1 MVTGLNQD
9 SGRARERTRALKRP
23 VRNSGMLVVVALV
36 LVILPLVVGASLQ
49 VAFTDVLYTILLGIG
64 WNVTGG
70 FGGQFALGQTL
81 FLGIGAYGTAWLL
94 DHGVSAVVG
103 LVAGMI
109 VSMIV
114 SFALGNLLF
123 RRQLQDFYF
132 GLVTL
137 AFASGM
143 GYTVQNIGA
152 LGGPNGLIIPVLNS
166 SLDLVWPTIRPYYY
180 FALILA
186 VCAAVVSWFL
196 YRSPSGWKMRAVVA
210 DEASAV
216 AVGINPVKSKVQAF
230 VVSSVIISAAGSFY
244 VCQNQLVN
252 SDSVL
257 SLTPLLLM
265 LAGPIVGGLGT
276 IVGPIVGGLI
286 VGGVQ
291 QGLLLLPLTA
301 TTGGVITNAVF
312 GLALIVI
319 PLVAPSGIVGWIAKR
334 QRGRTS
340 DALSSHFAAREGQL
354 EQETV

>member
-1 MVTGLNQD
+1 MKRRVLN
-9 SGRARERTRALKRP
+9 G
-23 VRNSGMLVVVALV
+23 GMLVVVALV
-36 LVILPLVVGASLQ
+36 LLLIPLVVGTGLQ
-49 VAFTDVLYTILLGIG
+49 VAFTDVLYTVLLGIG

-94 DHGVSAVVG
+94 NHGVSAAVG

-137 AFASGM
+137 AFASGI
-143 GYTVQNIGA
+143 GYTVQNIAA

-166 SLDLVWPTIRPYYY
+166 SLDLVWPTTLPYYY
-180 FALILA
+180 FALVLA
-186 VCAAVVSWFL
+186 VCAAVVSWL
-196 YRSPSGWKMRAVVA
+196 LHRSRSGWRMRAVVA

-216 AVGINPVKSKVQAF
+216 AVGIDPVKSKVLAF
-230 VVSSVIISAAGSFY
+230 VVSSVIISAAGTFY

-252 SDSVL
+252 SDSVVT
-257 SLTPLLLM
+257 LTPLLLM
-265 LAGPIVGGLGT
+265 LSGPIVGGLGT
-276 IVGPIVGGLI
+276 IVGPVVGGLI

-291 QGLLLLPLTA
+291 QGLLLLPFNA
-301 TTGGVITNAVF
+301 TTGGVISNGIF

-319 PLVAPSGIVGWIAKR
+319 PLAAPSGIVGLAARWR
-334 QRGRTS
+334 PGRTS
-340 DALSSHFAAREGQL
+340 GALSGHSDAREGQL
-354 EQETV
+354 EQEAV